1 MGNTATDIYNKA
13 TQLIGKDAVSFL
25 SPLATEIET
34 NKANSARED
43 ERNAAKREA
52 VVRESAERAAAAS
65 QEAARQASRQQED
78 AAKRQAA
85 EGAATDALNK
95 PMENPDI
102 NLTGAPTESAAG
114 ASRKKRQAFGVGSA
128 NTGVNI

>member
-1 MGNTATDIYNKA
+1 MGNAATSIYNKVA
-13 TQLIGKDAVSFL
+13 QIAGKDTVSFL
-25 SPLATEIET
+25 SPVPTLIEGD
-34 NKANSARED
+34 KAKAREED

-52 VVRESAERAAAAS
+52 AVRASADRAAAAS

-85 EGAATDALNK
+85 EGAAADALNK

-102 NLTGAPTESAAG
+102 NLTGAPTESAARV
-114 ASRKKRQAFGVGSA
+114 SRKKRQAFGVGSA